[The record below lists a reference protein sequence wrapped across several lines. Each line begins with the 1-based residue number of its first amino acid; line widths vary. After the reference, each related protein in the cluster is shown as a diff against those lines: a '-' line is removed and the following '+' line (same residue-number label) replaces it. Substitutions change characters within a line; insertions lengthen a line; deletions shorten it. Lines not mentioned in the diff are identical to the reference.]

1 MLRSIL
7 AHIALVLG
15 TTLCAQTYFYIDEIE
30 VIPAAPTTADE
41 IAIALHG
48 NLSSSGA
55 YVASA
60 SADVVGSV
68 VTISIVA
75 ADPGGLAVLVPHID
89 TVAVGQ
95 LPAGTYSIVFNAL
108 NVADFAP
115 SPQHQFVVVGAGS
128 PCDSVQIESVRLH
141 AFTDTAIV
149 VHVFNNSSLLFD
161 YPNFVLF
168 DEDGDTLAVE
178 TVNFFG
184 IAGES
189 WHILNVHPGAT
200 IPNTPY
206 YGALHLWTGFTTE
219 LACEWLP
226 FIDLC
231 PPEPC
236 ATLIPTVQNTGGA
249 LAIGSYSW
257 SIFDEDF
264 AVVANGT
271 FTMTDVMQYDADT
284 ICLAPGQY
292 QMACYG
298 QQPPTGG
305 APVFN
310 VSTVGW
316 VAGPSQAVS
325 FDLPALMP
333 FSFYL
338 PCADGTNGIAEVSQ
352 PGVAVRMVGSDLVL
366 RRLDGLPLGDVG
378 LWDAQGR
385 MVQQAS
391 SSTSEVTLG
400 MGAEARGLYLLRT
413 GDEVRRVILNV
424 E

>member
-1 MLRSIL
+1 MRQLLFTL
-7 AHIALVLG
+7 A
-15 TTLCAQTYFYIDEIE
+15 TLLSTLLSAQTYYYIDEIE
-30 VIPAAPTTADE
+30 VIPAAPTTADD

-55 YVASA
+55 YVVGASA
-60 SADVVGSV
+60 NVVGSV

-75 ADPGGLAVLVPHID
+75 ADPGGLAVLVPHIE
-89 TVAVGQ
+89 TVPVGQ
-95 LPAGTYSIVFNAL
+95 LPAGTYTIVFNAS

-141 AFTDTAIV
+141 AFSDTAIV
-149 VHVFNNSSLLFD
+149 VHVLNNSSQLFD

-184 IAGES
+184 IAGDS
-189 WHILNVHPGAT
+189 WHILAIVPNAT
-200 IPNTPY
+200 TPLTPY
-206 YGALHLWTGFTTE
+206 YGALHLWTGFSTV

-236 ATLIPTVQNTGGA
+236 ATLIPAVQNMGGA

-257 SIFDEDF
+257 SIFDADF
-264 AVVANGT
+264 AIVGSGT

-284 ICLAPGQY
+284 ICLPPGEY
-292 QMACYG
+292 QMACYA

-310 VSTVGW
+310 VSTGGW
-316 VAGPSQAVS
+316 ISGPSQPVS

-338 PCADGTNGIAEVSQ
+338 PCADGTNGIAEGSQ
-352 PGVAVRMVGSDLVL
+352 PDIVVRMVGSNLIL
-366 RRLDGLPLGDVG
+366 RRVDGSSVGDVA
-378 LWDAQGR
+378 LVDALGR
-385 MVQQAS
+385 LVQQAS
-391 SSTSEVTLG
+391 SSASEVTLNA
-400 MGAEARGLYLLRT
+400 GAEARGLYLLRT
-413 GDEVRRVILNV
+413 RDAVRKVMLNV